1 MGGSYCPVPRR
12 LSSVRAERECGV
24 ERARLKRLP
33 PGPHGLPPELVERN
47 QRERLIAAMAE
58 VCGERG
64 YVESSVAEVAK
75 RAGVSTASFYRQFK
89 DKHECMLVSFEEL
102 FGRLLEA
109 LEGGCE
115 AEAEAGDRARR
126 GARAAA
132 ELLASDV
139 PTARLLS
146 IEILAAGPEGVRAQH
161 DAIERLAARLRDP
174 GASRGPDRAWT
185 AVAAMTALVARRLAE
200 ERLPDPEELEALA
213 GAVLP

>member
-1 MGGSYCPVPRR
+1 MR
-12 LSSVRAERECGV
+12 
-24 ERARLKRLP
+24 RLP

-64 YVESSVAEVAK
+64 YAESSVAEVSK

-89 DKHECMLVSFEEL
+89 DKRACMLTSFEEL

-109 LEGGCE
+109 LEGACE
-115 AEAEAGDRARR
+115 ADADAESKART

-132 ELLASDV
+132 TLLSGDP

-146 IEILAAGPEGVRAQH
+146 IEILSVGPEGVRAQH
-161 DAIERLAARLRDP
+161 HAIESLAALLRGGDP
-174 GASRGPDRAWT
+174 SAAFDAAWARA
-185 AVAAMTALVARRLAE
+185 AAMTALVARRLAE
-200 ERLPDPEELEALA
+200 DQLPDPVELEALTEES
-213 GAVLP
+213 